1 MSNEGAPNSEID
13 DGTRRARLAS
23 RRRRRTRV
31 AIAII
36 AAVAVAA
43 AVAVGAYA
51 YTNDDEKAANGPDAA
66 GNTTPFG
73 ERGGLP
79 EVVAKSAAVR
89 ALDHANP
96 LRLWVGGDSLA
107 GSFGPALGDMVGAT
121 GIVKTRID
129 YKVSSGL
136 WSNDI
141 RDWSTRATEEM
152 AADDPELIVFMIGTN
167 DTPVVNKV
175 DANNDGT
182 PDWEVSYRAKVDHMM
197 DTFVGAN
204 HRMVLWLGAP
214 TLGTNQNSAAIELDR
229 VMQEEASKRG
239 PDVAYV
245 DTYKLFE
252 DENGEYSSRILDE
265 NGKQIY
271 ARISDGV
278 HFSEDGAKYL
288 ARAVLQLIEARWHLL
303 KQADTA
309 EPIGWSYASGS
320 GELVPGY
327 NSGSHSRYH
336 YTPNTRYVAPT
347 TDPPVVTTPPTIV
360 TTPPSTAPV
369 ATTVPATVS
378 PTTVASPP
386 TSSGP

>member
-1 MSNEGAPNSEID
+1 MKNEGAPNSATD
-13 DGTRRARLAS
+13 DGTRRARLSA
-23 RRRRRTRV
+23 RRRRRARIAV
-31 AIAII
+31 AITAAI
-36 AAVAVAA
+36 AVAA

-51 YTNDDEKAANGPDAA
+51 FTQDDEKPAKASDAA
-66 GNTTPFG
+66 GATTPFG
-73 ERGGLP
+73 VRGGLP
-79 EVVAKSAAVR
+79 EIVAKTAAAR
-89 ALDHANP
+89 TLDHADP
-96 LRLWVGGDSLA
+96 LRLWIGGDSLA

-121 GIVKTRID
+121 GIVKTQID

-141 RDWSTRATEEM
+141 RDWSSRATEQM
-152 AADDPELIVFMIGTN
+152 TSDDPEVVVFMIGTN

-197 DTFVGAN
+197 DTFVGTT
-204 HRMVLWLGAP
+204 HRTVLWLGAP
-214 TLGTNQNSAAIELDR
+214 PLGTDQNSAAIDLDHL
-229 VMQEEASKRG
+229 MQAEASKRG

-252 DENGEYSSRILDE
+252 DENGDFSQRILDE
-265 NGKQIY
+265 NGKEIY

-278 HFSEDGAKYL
+278 HFSEEGAKYL
-288 ARAVLQLIEARWHLL
+288 ARAILQLIEAHWHLL
-303 KQADTA
+303 KQADSA
-309 EPIGWSYASGS
+309 EPIGWTYASGS

-336 YTPNTRYVAPT
+336 YTPRTQYVAPT
-347 TDPPVVTTPPTIV
+347 TDPPVTTPPTIV
-360 TTPPSTAPV
+360 TTPPTTAAPI
-369 ATTVPATVS
+369 ASTVPATFA

-386 TSSGP
+386 TSGP